1 MTAVSAAP
9 TARTLTPRIALW
21 AGLTAQLFCAP
32 ALWGH
37 QSIGE
42 GLLLERY
49 SPRYTLAL
57 GLHLL
62 LALAWLAAALRHAP
76 ITRRL
81 ERLPAGARYGLLVAG
96 GLAAFALWL
105 LPVETVLQQYFT
117 LNGLLAS
124 FMLIITLPDA
134 PPRFRRWPLA
144 ALVFLLLVLIPLYIG
159 AVSDRRFEPDEAFW
173 AEFTEAVFSAGG
185 LYSRTHL
192 WPPEVITPGQGWLNV
207 GFGWLLHT
215 FGFHLIIGRTLQFA
229 SYLVAFVGIA
239 ALAWRLY
246 GRTAALLAA
255 GVAVLSQGFIPV
267 VEYRPNL
274 QMHAFA
280 TFMTLVAAQARRSSR
295 RARWDFGCGLLA
307 TLSMQAHASG
317 MIFTGAFFLVY
328 LGEFLWPSYRRRQ
341 AAPLWPLLAF
351 SLGAGL
357 GAGIYF
363 VFNVL
368 PVGGLEAY
376 LARLIAERSGRSHPL
391 PFLRALLEWRSVLEG
406 FLFAAG
412 LVYILW
418 RRNESDRFL
427 LGVLAALALVSVFL
441 DTQGYR
447 STFSVFLVITVGVLA
462 ADGLRA
468 ANQPPDASRRA
479 ALGTAALFAAL
490 LAQMVGMFLISPW
503 TLTFYRTGQTPPF
516 LYEAI
521 GPVLEPYLRPGE
533 KIVSTHQLIWSF
545 PRADLVSHAAGGMSV
560 GRGVSAAEIEVWD
573 QVRPDVIVYIE
584 NEMHFD
590 PGLQMYMERENF
602 GVCDRLE
609 FMEHAVEIYRRGC

>member
-9 TARTLTPRIALW
+9 TARTLTPRIVLW

-57 GLHLL
+57 ALHLL

-81 ERLPAGARYGLLVAG
+81 ERLPAGGRYGLLFII
-96 GLAAFALWL
+96 GLAVFALWL
-105 LPVETVLQQYFT
+105 LPIETVLQQYFT

-124 FMLIITLPDA
+124 LMLIITLPDA

-144 ALVFLLLVLIPLYIG
+144 ALAFLLLVLIPLYIG
-159 AVSDRRFEPDEAFW
+159 AVSDRRFEPDEAAW
-173 AEFTEAVFSAGG
+173 AERTEAVFSAGG
-185 LYSRTHL
+185 LYNRTHL
-192 WPPEVITPGQGWLNV
+192 WPPEVITPGYGWLNA
-207 GFGWLLHT
+207 GYGWLLHT
-215 FGFHLIIGRTLQFA
+215 FGFHLIIGRTVQFI
-229 SYLVAFVGIA
+229 SYLVAFAGIA

-246 GRTAALLAA
+246 GRTAAPLAA
-255 GVAVLSQGFIPV
+255 GAAILSQGFIPV
-267 VEYRPNL
+267 VEYRGNL
-274 QMHAFA
+274 YMHTFA
-280 TFMTLVAAQARRSSR
+280 AFMTLAAAQARRSPR
-295 RARWDFGCGLLA
+295 RAPWDFACGLLA
-307 TLSMQAHASG
+307 ALSMQAHASG
-317 MIFTGAFFLVY
+317 MIFTGAFFLLY
-328 LGEFLWPSYRRRQ
+328 LGELLWFSYRGRRIVS
-341 AAPLWPLLAF
+341 LWPLLAF

-376 LARLIAERSGRSHPL
+376 LARLASERSGRSHPL

-406 FLFAAG
+406 FLFTAG

-418 RRNESDRFL
+418 RRNENDRFL

-447 STFSVFLVITVGVLA
+447 STFSVFLVIAVGAAA

-468 ANQPPDASRRA
+468 ANQPPDDSRRT

-490 LAQMVGMFLISPW
+490 LAQMAGMFLISPW

-521 GPVLEPYLRPGE
+521 GPVLEPYLQPGE

-560 GRGVSAAEIEVWD
+560 GRGVAAAEIEVWD

-590 PGLQMYMERENF
+590 PGLQAYMERENF
-602 GVCDRLE
+602 DVCDRLE
-609 FMEHAVEIYRRGC
+609 FMGHAVEIYRRGC